1 MSIDGFEEWTVLT
14 EDDLKVVPAVAS
26 SLRARIGKSNAI
38 TARELAQKFNLGPG
52 GKGQAR
58 VRAILHHIRVRGIV
72 PKVVASSCGYYVAG
86 SREEVVT
93 YVGSLRQRIAAIG
106 AVAAAL
112 QDQLISQ
119 GQPMLFD
126 LPMGGLSER
135 ERIQMIREGT

>member
-1 MSIDGFEEWTVLT
+1 MSIDGFEEWTALT
-14 EDDLKVVPAVAS
+14 EDDLKVVPGVAS
-26 SLRARIGKSNAI
+26 ALRARVGRLNAI
-38 TARELAQKFNLGPG
+38 TARELAQKFDLGPG

-72 PKVVASSCGYYVAG
+72 EKVVASSCGYYVAG

-112 QDQLISQ
+112 QDQLVAQ

-126 LPMGGLSER
+126 FSSGGPSEQ
-135 ERIQMIREGT
+135 ERRQMIREET